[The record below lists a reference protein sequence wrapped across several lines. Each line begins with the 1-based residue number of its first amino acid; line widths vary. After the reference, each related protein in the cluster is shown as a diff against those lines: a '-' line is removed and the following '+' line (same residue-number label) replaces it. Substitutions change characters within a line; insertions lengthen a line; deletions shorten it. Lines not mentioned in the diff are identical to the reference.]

1 MKTRKEIKRLA
12 RARLKKHYFIFVAAC
27 LMAALLAS
35 EFRSALG
42 FVSAQ
47 MPGQTSPA
55 DIKTQVLDVAWDN
68 VFQAISQDSL
78 QAGQAVADSAL
89 ASDLAQAEKGNPM
102 FGRTRGVLSGVVN
115 QITSGSL
122 LVTLV
127 SAAASVTGSE
137 SAGLAALILLAALG
151 MAAFWML
158 VQNLFPVA
166 VRRVFLEGLVYDRV
180 TPQRFAFLLRV
191 RCWLRAAWIMLV
203 KYVFYTLW
211 SLTGV
216 GMVIKRYS
224 YYLVPYIV
232 AENPTLTAR
241 QAITLSRRM
250 MQGHKWQCFVMELSF
265 VGWDFLAGLT
275 LGLSG
280 LVYSNPYK
288 IAFFSH
294 YYAELR
300 AEAIRRGL
308 PEAKWLWDRYL
319 YEKPSAG
326 RIRQSYGDVLQVMES
341 PEHDRRRL
349 PGWRGFLADNLGI
362 LLLRRQQD
370 WAFEQYLS
378 QQVRVRSL
386 VDDAQGLA
394 YPVRLYPIPE
404 EQRRSPTAL
413 NYMRRYSVWSLLGI
427 FFCLSVLGWLWEV
440 GMHLVSTGELVNRGF
455 LHGPWLPIYGSGA
468 VLILTLLHRL
478 RARPALEFGATVV
491 LCGFLEYMTSWV
503 MELATGGTKWWD
515 YSGYFLNLNGRI
527 CAEGLLVFGVGGLAI
542 VYFIAPLLDTLF
554 SRISEK
560 KLAAACCLLLA
571 VFLCDAAYSQYSP
584 NTGRGVTDIETAA
597 ASQLPGSLP
606 GGTSTHT

>member
-250 MQGHKWQCFVMELSF
+250 MQGHK
-265 VGWDFLAGLT
+265 
-275 LGLSG
+275 
-280 LVYSNPYK
+280 
-288 IAFFSH
+288 
-294 YYAELR
+294 
-300 AEAIRRGL
+300 
-308 PEAKWLWDRYL
+308 
-319 YEKPSAG
+319 
-326 RIRQSYGDVLQVMES
+326 
-341 PEHDRRRL
+341 
-349 PGWRGFLADNLGI
+349 
-362 LLLRRQQD
+362 
-370 WAFEQYLS
+370 
-378 QQVRVRSL
+378 
-386 VDDAQGLA
+386 
-394 YPVRLYPIPE
+394 
-404 EQRRSPTAL
+404 
-413 NYMRRYSVWSLLGI
+413 
-427 FFCLSVLGWLWEV
+427 
-440 GMHLVSTGELVNRGF
+440 
-455 LHGPWLPIYGSGA
+455 
-468 VLILTLLHRL
+468 
-478 RARPALEFGATVV
+478 
-491 LCGFLEYMTSWV
+491 
-503 MELATGGTKWWD
+503 
-515 YSGYFLNLNGRI
+515 
-527 CAEGLLVFGVGGLAI
+527 
-542 VYFIAPLLDTLF
+542 
-554 SRISEK
+554 
-560 KLAAACCLLLA
+560 
-571 VFLCDAAYSQYSP
+571 
-584 NTGRGVTDIETAA
+584 
-597 ASQLPGSLP
+597 
-606 GGTSTHT
+606 